1 MIAYADFIKKVVNNT
16 NRTGEHKVSQAAVRA
31 VIDGLKETVMEIV
44 SKGYIDKDGYPHNAG
59 TDRTIRLPEFVSF
72 EGKDVAERTGRNP
85 KTGESVVVPAH
96 KAVTVKLSKHFK
108 DAIR

>member
-44 SKGYIDKDGYPHNAG
+44 SKGSMLEIK
-59 TDRTIRLPEFVSF
+59 
-72 EGKDVAERTGRNP
+72 
-85 KTGESVVVPAH
+85 
-96 KAVTVKLSKHFK
+96 
-108 DAIR
+108 